1 MTDPLSV
8 PVDKLRQ
15 ALDRVLTAVQA
26 EQGDSIPLSADHYWV
41 LNPRATYD
49 VYETP
54 KESDLTIGQLSDDI
68 ATLDEILRPDQSVST
83 WHDLQHLV
91 GILHRLATQD
101 LP

>member
-1 MTDPLSV
+1 MTDALSV
-8 PVDKLRQ
+8 PMDKLRQ
-15 ALDRVLTAVQA
+15 ALDRVLAAVQA
-26 EQGDSIPLSADHYWV
+26 EQGDIVPLSADHYWV
-41 LNPRATYD
+41 LNARATYD

-54 KESDLTIGQLSDDI
+54 EESDLRIGQLSDDI
-68 ATLDEILRPDQSVST
+68 ATLDDVLRPDRGVST

>member
-1 MTDPLSV
+1 MKDPLSV
-8 PVDKLRQ
+8 PMDKLRL

-26 EQGDSIPLSADHYWV
+26 EQGDSISLSADHYWA
-41 LNPRATYD
+41 LNPRATYE

-54 KESDLTIGQLSDDI
+54 KEPDFTIGQLSDDI
-68 ATLDEILRPDQSVST
+68 ATLDEILRPDQIVST

-91 GILHRLATQD
+91 GILQRLAAQD